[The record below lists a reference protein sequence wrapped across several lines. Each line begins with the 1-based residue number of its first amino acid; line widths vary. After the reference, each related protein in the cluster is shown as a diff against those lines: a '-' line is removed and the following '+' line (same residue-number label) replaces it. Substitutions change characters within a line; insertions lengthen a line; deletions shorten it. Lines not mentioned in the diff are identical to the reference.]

1 MAAGSADPRGRYP
14 MKSRIALGRVMRHVI
29 VWPALALAAMA
40 AAPAPAL
47 PADDAPGLSHAEP
60 LEANVVEEERLRTC
74 SKIYEWPERFH
85 CVYEFTVLARRIR
98 ELPNYSGV
106 ELKEDVERD
115 IELTFEQL
123 KLQFAVRG

>member
-1 MAAGSADPRGRYP
+1 MEP
-14 MKSRIALGRVMRHVI
+14 RIALGRGRLMRQLI
-29 VWPALALAAMA
+29 VGPALALAGMVV
-40 AAPAPAL
+40 APAPASA
-47 PADDAPGLSHAEP
+47 ADDEPRLSHAEP
-60 LEANVVEEERLRTC
+60 LDTHVVEEERLRTC
-74 SKIYEWPERFH
+74 SRIYEWPERFH

-115 IELTFEQL
+115 IELTFEKL